1 MEYKILLV
9 DDEADIHEL
18 MSLFL
23 EMDERHTFIMDSAED
38 GKAGVELYGKLS
50 KEGRRPDIVLMDL
63 RMPVMGGVEATGQ
76 ILERRPRWR
85 RMRSKQEQKGRLTK
99 ARTGTRQWGQS
110 WIFWS
115 RRESPGLARANDVT
129 SAAKSTPPTLKVEI
143 RLFETLF
150 SLYA

>member
-23 EMDERHTFIMDSAED
+23 EMDERHTFIMNSAED

-76 ILERRPRWR
+76 ILESDPGANIYLFTAYT
-85 RMRSKQEQKGRLTK
+85 KTEVETDALEAGAKGTL
-99 ARTGTRQWGQS
+99 
-110 WIFWS
+110 
-115 RRESPGLARANDVT
+115 N
-129 SAAKSTPPTLKVEI
+129 KSTDWNQTVGAIVDILEP
-143 RLFETLF
+143 
-150 SLYA
+150 S

>member
-23 EMDERHTFIMDSAED
+23 EMDERHTFIMNSAED

-63 RMPVMGGVEATGQ
+63 RMPVMDGVEATGQ
-76 ILERRPRWR
+76 ILESDPGANIYLFTAYT
-85 RMRSKQEQKGRLTK
+85 KTEVETDALEAGAKGTL
-99 ARTGTRQWGQS
+99 
-110 WIFWS
+110 
-115 RRESPGLARANDVT
+115 N
-129 SAAKSTPPTLKVEI
+129 KSTDWNQTVGTIVDILEP
-143 RLFETLF
+143 
-150 SLYA
+150 S